1 MSLFVPWRC
10 WFEYQFL
17 CYFGNGD
24 SWTQDPSGALFS
36 FPADLSLLE
45 SWWGSGSWI
54 ASPRKAP
61 LCSFIFNKGGK
72 RERCCRWHG
81 TRTHYRI
88 THIVTVY
95 IPDYN
100 IQKTFPKD
108 QGAKEK
114 AVMTSKMCI
123 SRESPG
129 ISWICGCGTWGL
141 STRWSPCFGR
151 CCCWHWLCCWASET
165 SGVTFGQ
172 FVGTL
177 CL

>member
-1 MSLFVPWRC
+1 MSLFLPWRC

-81 TRTHYRI
+81 TKTHYPI
-88 THIVTVY
+88 THIVSVY

-100 IQKTFPKD
+100 IQTNSPRIRELKRKQWWHQRCASHGNRPGSLGFV
-108 QGAKEK
+108 
-114 AVMTSKMCI
+114 AVGPEDCQHA
-123 SRESPG
+123 EVLVLGDVAAG
-129 ISWICGCGTWGL
+129 IDYVAGL
-141 STRWSPCFGR
+141 QRLQV
-151 CCCWHWLCCWASET
+151 WLLVS
-165 SGVTFGQ
+165 
-172 FVGTL
+172 L
-177 CL
+177 